1 MATDEA
7 PPMTIV
13 RYVAGL
19 LIALLA
25 HAAGVWAVPEF
36 ARAVDLFLVLTVL
49 YGLRGHSLG
58 GLSGG
63 LAAGLVQDALT
74 AGPFGLHGFANT
86 LVGYGVA
93 RLTQRVVVERP
104 SGVLLVTAAA
114 SLVQQA
120 VLASLALLLLPD
132 RELPQPMWIGI
143 RALGCGVIA
152 TLVFI
157 ATQRWRTGA
166 ETRRLTRGKP
176 LRL

>member
-1 MATDEA
+1 
-7 PPMTIV
+7 MTVI

-19 LIALLA
+19 LIALLV

-63 LAAGLVQDALT
+63 LAAGLAQDALT
-74 AGPFGLHGFANT
+74 AGPFGLHGLANT
-86 LVGYGVA
+86 VVGYGVA
-93 RLTQRVVVERP
+93 RLTQRLVIERP

-120 VLASLALLLLPD
+120 ILASLVLLLLPN
-132 RELPQPMWIGI
+132 RELPEPAWIGL

-152 TLVFI
+152 TAVWI

-166 ETRRLTRGKP
+166 ESRRLNRGKP
-176 LRL
+176 LRLD

>member
-1 MATDEA
+1 
-7 PPMTIV
+7 MTVI

-19 LIALLA
+19 LIALLV
-25 HAAGVWAVPEF
+25 HSAGVWAVPEF

-58 GLSGG
+58 GLSGV
-63 LAAGLVQDALT
+63 LAAGLAQDALT

-86 LVGYGVA
+86 VVGYGVA
-93 RLTQRVVVERP
+93 RLTQRLVIERP

-120 VLASLALLLLPD
+120 ILASLVLLLLPN
-132 RELPQPMWIGI
+132 RELPEPAWIGL

-152 TLVFI
+152 TEVWI

-166 ETRRLTRGKP
+166 ESRRLNRGKP
-176 LRL
+176 LRLD